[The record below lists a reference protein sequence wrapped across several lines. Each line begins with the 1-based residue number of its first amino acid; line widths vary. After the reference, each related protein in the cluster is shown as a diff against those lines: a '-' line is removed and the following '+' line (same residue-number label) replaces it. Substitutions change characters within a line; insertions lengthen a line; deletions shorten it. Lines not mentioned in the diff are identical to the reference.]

1 MMPGG
6 LYCPRLHDWKSH
18 TESVSDCRNSV
29 LDHIALLRDHGG
41 ENSGFHRGYPMPIVQ
56 ITLIEGREEE
66 AVKNCL
72 KAVARA
78 VSETLGAPL
87 PSIRVVANV
96 VPASHWAVGDRT
108 KDEIALAPQET
119 K

>member
-1 MMPGG
+1 MTLAG
-6 LYCPRLHDWKSH
+6 
-18 TESVSDCRNSV
+18 
-29 LDHIALLRDHGG
+29 DHGG
-41 ENSGFHRGYPMPIVQ
+41 ANSGFQRGYPMPIVQ

-87 PSIRVVANV
+87 ASIRVVANV
-96 VPASHWAVGDRT
+96 VPAAHWAVGDRT
-108 KDEIALAPQET
+108 KDEIALAPQE
-119 K
+119 KK

>member
-1 MMPGG
+1 
-6 LYCPRLHDWKSH
+6 
-18 TESVSDCRNSV
+18 
-29 LDHIALLRDHGG
+29 
-41 ENSGFHRGYPMPIVQ
+41 MPIVQ
-56 ITLIEGREEE
+56 ITLIEGRDED

-78 VSETLGAPL
+78 VNETLGAPL
-87 PSIRVVANV
+87 ASIRVVANV
-96 VPASHWAVGDRT
+96 VPATHWAVGDRT